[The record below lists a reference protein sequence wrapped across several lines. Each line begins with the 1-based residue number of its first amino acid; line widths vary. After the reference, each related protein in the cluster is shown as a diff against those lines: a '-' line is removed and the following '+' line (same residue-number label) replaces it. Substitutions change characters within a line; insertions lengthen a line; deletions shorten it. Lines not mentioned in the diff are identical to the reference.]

1 MGVEFSL
8 TVTCFCMELI
18 VGASPLCILFVGSVA
33 VFVFRSECRPLYAI
47 RAALV
52 LTFFISSVVQL
63 AGMSLEM
70 GVPRHSVARLF
81 WLFSLVWE
89 CCCSLSSTRCGASK
103 EVLCSMP
110 SFTKI

>member
-18 VGASPLCILFVGSVA
+18 VGASPLCIFFVGSVA
-33 VFVFRSECRPLYAI
+33 VFVVRSECRPLYAI

-70 GVPRHSVARLF
+70 GVPRHSVAVI
-81 WLFSLVWE
+81 LVVFA
-89 CCCSLSSTRCGASK
+89 CL
-103 EVLCSMP
+103 EVL
-110 SFTKI
+110 FAFFHTL